1 MCPLLPLPTAQQAP
15 SPRSHTPA
23 HTLQSPQPSSRVPH
37 SPQLLQAPQPSS
49 RVPHSP
55 QLLQAPHCRWG
66 QTQTPSCGR
75 WNSPLDVPTATAT
88 PSRPADPQLALTE
101 DLASAALSAWKVP
114 PPDHIAGFVTCF
126 IQRKAGLLRDALSDA
141 SPKAATCLAVCKV
154 ICFDFFR
161 AVTAFFHDPLHLHG
175 LLSPSPAPHTKMC
188 VPRQQETRL
197 SSPPL

>member
-1 MCPLLPLPTAQQAP
+1 MCPLLPPPTAQQPP

-37 SPQLLQAPQPSS
+37 SPQLLQAP
-49 RVPHSP
+49 
-55 QLLQAPHCRWG
+55 HCRWG
-66 QTQTPSCGR
+66 QIQTPSCGR
-75 WNSPLDVPTATAT
+75 WNSPLDVPTATT
-88 PSRPADPQLALTE
+88 TLSRPDDPQLALTE

-126 IQRKAGLLRDALSDA
+126 IQLKADLLRDALSDA
-141 SPKAATCLAVCKV
+141 SPKAATCLAVYKI

-161 AVTAFFHDPLHLHG
+161 AVTAFFHDPLYLHG
-175 LLSPSPAPHTKMC
+175 LMSHSPAPHTKMYI
-188 VPRQQETRL
+188 PRQQDTRL